1 MHATFPNN
9 SAVHHSSFIIHR
21 LFPLLLLPFI
31 VHRSSFIVSL
41 AAEPLPSPG
50 SAHTTFFGLEAAG
63 NKFVYVLDRSDSMG
77 ENHEA
82 RMKAAKDELLNSLK
96 DLDQRQ
102 QFYIIFYNEAP
113 RLFDPG
119 ISKGRLVFATDDNKR
134 RAEEFVAGVHP
145 DGGTNHMA
153 ALTAALRLRPDVI
166 FLLTDGEAKD
176 DLSANELKRID
187 AINGGSAKINVI
199 QFAPE
204 PRPSSSLVELAH
216 ANRGQQVFVD
226 VSKLGH
232 GKTNSDTATK

>member
-1 MHATFPNN
+1 MTITVQTHAQRCQRCL
-9 SAVHHSSFIIHR
+9 AVIVIT
-21 LFPLLLLPFI
+21 LLLFI
-31 VHRSSFIVSL
+31 FRFSVFSVVC
-41 AAEPLPSPG
+41 AAEPQRSLG
-50 SAHTTFFGLEAAG
+50 SAQTEFFGLVAQG

-77 ENHEA
+77 DNHETK
-82 RMKAAKDELLNSLK
+82 MKAAKDELLKSLQG
-96 DLDQRQ
+96 LDERQ
-102 QFYIIFYNEAP
+102 QFYIISYNETP

-134 RAEEFVAGVHP
+134 RAEQFVAGVHP

-176 DLSANELKRID
+176 DLSADDLKRID
-187 AINGGSAKINVI
+187 ATNGGSAIINVI

-216 ANRGQQVFVD
+216 QNRGQQVFVD
-226 VSKLGH
+226 VNKLGNE
-232 GKTNSDTATK
+232 KQPAVK

>member
-1 MHATFPNN
+1 MHTRFQNL
-9 SAVHHSSFIIHR
+9 SA
-21 LFPLLLLPFI
+21 
-31 VHRSSFIVSL
+31 VHRSSFIVHHSL
-41 AAEPLPSPG
+41 PLLLLTLIVHHSSFIVCFAADPLPSPG
-50 SAHTTFFGLEAAG
+50 AAHTQFFGLEAQG

-82 RMKAAKDELLNSLK
+82 RMKAAKNELLNSLK

-134 RAEEFVAGVHP
+134 RAEQFIAGVRP

-176 DLSANELKRID
+176 DLSADELKRID
-187 AINGGSAKINVI
+187 AINGGAAIINVV

-204 PRPSSSLVELAH
+204 PRPSSSLVELAQ
-216 ANRGQQVFVD
+216 ANRGEQVFVD
-226 VSKLGH
+226 VNKLG
-232 GKTNSDTATK
+232 KEKKSAAK